1 MYVMNSD
8 LYFDGKKYISSSRA
22 AKISGYVNDYI
33 GQLCRDGKLDCR
45 MIGRSWY
52 VSFDSLIAHKN
63 SNGSGSKNKS
73 QRLVKTEVTPT
84 VNKEEA
90 LLVNFEPQ
98 ISVVPAPPVV
108 AEVALPQLLEMKKEV
123 RVVDSAS
130 TGALLEKVSPESE
143 DLPLFAFDL
152 KAPLLEEK
160 TLSDISLISPEIE
173 VTPEVVHRIPIK
185 AVGEVVQVSEKQV
198 DEIKNSAPTS
208 EPIVSEYFADA
219 KFITPILSTVT
230 TVTMPSTHHQV
241 FGKRFPTVALGV
253 VAVLIS
259 FLVFNLMTETGVSNR
274 ETVAVERPA
283 PAAYQ
288 GVDLTASVVSGAW
301 NVLDTV
307 SEKIYLTV
315 NDWTGGAQK
324 TILAFVK
331 SRGSPPKLYT
341 NDPPT
346 LVADERPSEGMIVV
360 PVTAKTDKEAT
371 IAKIKSTFSDEVT
384 VEPGADGSDGVIKPV
399 FKRSKGDDYLY
410 VLVPIKN

>member
-33 GQLCRDGKLDCR
+33 GQLCRDGKLECR

-63 SNGSGSKNKS
+63 ANGNGTKNKT
-73 QRLVKTEVTPT
+73 QKLVKVEAVAEVK
-84 VNKEEA
+84 KEEA
-90 LLVNFEPQ
+90 SPVNFEPQ
-98 ISVVPAPPVV
+98 KNEVLVTPPAPVS
-108 AEVALPQLLEMKKEV
+108 EVALPVAPILV
-123 RVVDSAS
+123 SVTTPPVS
-130 TGALLEKVSPESE
+130 KVSEISLGSESD

-152 KAPLLEEK
+152 KAPATVEKNVSAVPGEPAVSEVQGTEE
-160 TLSDISLISPEIE
+160 I
-173 VTPEVVHRIPIK
+173 VHRIPIN
-185 AVGEVVQVSEKQV
+185 AVLEVPEATEKKPEEV
-198 DEIKNSAPTS
+198 KIVTPTTS
-208 EPIVSEYFADA
+208 PIVSEYFAEA
-219 KFITPILSTVT
+219 KFITPILSTIT
-230 TVTMPSTHHQV
+230 TVDFPNTHHQV
-241 FGKRFPTVALGV
+241 FGKKFPSVALAV

-259 FLVFNLMTETGVSNR
+259 FLGFKLMTETGSR
-274 ETVAVERPA
+274 TPYVAVA
-283 PAAYQ
+283 PAAHE
-288 GVDLTASVVSGAW
+288 GVDLTASAVSGVVG
-301 NVLDTV
+301 VLNNL

-315 NDWTGGAQK
+315 NDWTTGTEK

-331 SRGSPPKLYT
+331 GRGSPPKTYT
-341 NDPPT
+341 SDPPT
-346 LVADERPSEGMIVV
+346 LVADEKPNEGMIVV

-384 VEPGADGSDGVIKPV
+384 VEPGSDGSDGVIKPV

>member
-1 MYVMNSD
+1 MNSD